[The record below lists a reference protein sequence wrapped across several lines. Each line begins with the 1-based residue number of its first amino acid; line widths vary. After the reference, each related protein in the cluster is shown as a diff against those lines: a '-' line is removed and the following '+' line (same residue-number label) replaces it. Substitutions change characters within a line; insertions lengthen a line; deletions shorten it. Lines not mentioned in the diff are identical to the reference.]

1 MAYLKTRYHCSKLI
15 CPATSYRIQYLI
27 SIEPKR
33 LLRGREKTIEV
44 RCRFDQG
51 IDCGIVKLWRKRS
64 IRVAEST

>member
-33 LLRGREKTIEV
+33 LLRGREKT

-51 IDCGIVKLWRKRS
+51 IDFGIVKLWRKRS